1 MRSTPLTLRNLH
13 IVDGRVR
20 ANILSSLH
28 KLVALRL
35 PIVYLIILNC
45 VLLLTPGMRNGL
57 NVPTGSLRFRSN
69 ENVESQHFHFLLQHA
84 NLTYFIISCDEKSN
98 ALHGNVIV
106 SKIN

>member
-45 VLLLTPGMRNGL
+45 VGMRNGL

-84 NLTYFIISCDEKSN
+84 NSTYFIIFCDEKSN

-106 SKIN
+106 SIIY